1 MMRRK
6 AAAGILSAAMIC
18 SLLSDASVQAE
29 NRGNAAAGVFGDT
42 YFEVKPFERG
52 ALAKTAIG
60 STGFWAA
67 TTGTD
72 YNNVVVMDNATK
84 ATNGGYYPH
93 GNGLPD
99 RGFYL
104 FMGVGGSGGETVNLT
119 LPEAAGPGQY
129 LEITYAKPYATNNGT
144 TNRSAGNANLMKI
157 GSESTD
163 IQDICEYDTWYT
175 TTVQLEEAVSQ
186 ISLDFGKWSAIAI
199 LDIAVTE
206 QADMMELIAPEAKK
220 CYITSK
226 EQTLQYQAEVYRSVT
241 ASADDSALIVKRGA
255 KVADADVSYSVSG
268 ADGVSIDQ
276 TGVLT
281 VTPEAEEGT
290 VTVSAVCNGITKTA
304 QLLLERLSN
313 ADEVK
318 IVGDELVK
326 KGETL
331 TLGALPFVD
340 GTLVPKRATTWSIE
354 GDAHGCRIENGTLTV
369 PKDAE
374 AGNITVKAEL
384 TVEGEQTVAGISD
397 TCHITVYDETT
408 AAPYEIKGIFTKNGI
423 ARVENAGGIAGAA
436 VRKTAQESGYRLVV
450 KALDKNGLTLAQKAV
465 SLDAA
470 GMGVTEAA
478 VGLEAA
484 GAVRAKAYVVNDRD
498 EIVSE
503 QLYETEE
510 TSYKNVPLT
519 ADWIT
524 GQKSGLG
531 MGAGIMAPSSA
542 PFGVD
547 PALVDVAELNVRYT
561 YDENYQ
567 LPLTDNVLW
576 YREGAY
582 VQPSGGNNNSIYARD
597 GVDWEQEA
605 LPIGNGYMGA
615 MLFGLPDKDQI
626 QINEETFWAAGYRG
640 VQTEVKEDTVNKQM
654 SEGINGFMSVGNIF
668 VDFHMPK
675 GASVNNYYRDLNLDE
690 AVAHVR
696 YAYDGKDY
704 SREYFAS
711 YPREV
716 LVFRYTGEDMH
727 FDVKPVSMHPGS
739 VTVENGEI
747 TITGKLKDSEP
758 YNSGGN
764 AVWNQESDLEYCT
777 KIKVIADDG
786 TVTDG
791 YNTVG
796 VSGASGVTIL
806 VAAAT
811 DYDKDQFVLKAD
823 GSVDLSKTPYKN
835 PRGVEAAIEK
845 AAARMDG
852 AKGMTYAA
860 LKAEHLADYKGQF
873 DTVSFRLTDENEV
886 CDTPTDELQSTFNQV
901 VKLERGTTDI
911 SYDQESYDRLNRHLE
926 ELHFHY
932 ARYLMISSSRAQTLP
947 ATLQGKWCQST
958 AEIWGSC
965 YCININMEMNYWFAG
980 GANLMDSGKSLISWF
995 QSQIPAGTVT
1005 ARNMYRVTPKSY
1017 RFADGK
1023 MTFADSSAQEDD
1035 VFIMHTKQ
1043 AIMGTTDLTGS
1054 TSIQS
1059 AGNTAWLMYNLWDL
1073 YQTSGDKEMLRQNI
1087 YPIMRKAANFYTQYL
1102 YNNLRKET
1110 TDTRRYP
1117 DGYYYTTWKGR
1128 SPEHGPSQEG
1138 IKYDLQLVAG
1148 MYDYTI
1154 EAAELLGVD
1163 EEKVTAWKEI
1173 RSHLELPVELGAD
1186 GQVKEWA
1193 QETSY
1198 NKDASGAALGESV
1211 HRHISHL
1218 VGLYP
1223 GNLINRETP
1232 ELLKGARIVLKN
1244 RGDDATGWSCS
1255 NKFLL
1260 WARALDGDKALELFR
1275 YQLAQKTYANLFDTH
1290 APFQI
1295 DGNFGSAAGVMELL
1309 MQSQTGTIYLLPA
1322 LPAAWPQGAISGI
1335 KAKNGAEVSIA
1346 WNDGSA
1352 QRFTIMPAAS
1362 GDIKLGYTAGAT
1374 FQMDNKKYMKFDDQG
1389 SYTLK
1394 NAEAG
1399 TIYTFVRVKDGS
1411 ADSENGE
1418 PENSE
1423 TTESTESGKPGES
1436 ETTGSTESGK
1446 PGESE
1451 TTENTESG
1459 KPGSS
1464 ETTGSTESGKP
1475 GESEAP
1481 GSTEN
1486 GAPAGSENGTPSSET
1501 NASKDSENSGAHG
1514 DSQKPKALK
1523 KGATFQAAQNSYRVT
1538 KSGASPTVAFTG
1550 TKSQAQ
1556 NLNIPDTV
1564 RDKNGVVYRVTAVA
1578 KKALKGNKKVK
1589 TLAVGKYVVTIGD
1602 YAFANCTKLTKVT
1615 IKSTSLT
1622 QIGKF
1627 AFSGDKKLGTVT
1639 IKSKKLKKVGKN
1651 AWKNTKSNLKIKVPG
1666 KKVKYYSKL
1675 FQRKVV
1681 AW

>member
-1 MMRRK
+1 MKRK
-6 AAAGILSAAMIC
+6 AAVILSTAMMC
-18 SLLSDASVQAE
+18 SLLSNVTVPASDRADGE
-29 NRGNAAAGVFGDT
+29 AGIFGDT
-42 YFEVKPFERG
+42 YLEVKPFARG

-60 STGFWAA
+60 STGFWAE

-72 YNNVVVMDNATK
+72 YNNVVIMDNATK
-84 ATNGGYYPH
+84 ATSGGYYPY
-93 GNGLPD
+93 GSGLPD

-104 FMGVGGSGGETVNLT
+104 FMGVGGSGGETVYLT
-119 LPEAAGPGQY
+119 LPEPAEPGQY

-144 TNRSAGNANLMKI
+144 TNRSAGNANVMKI
-157 GSESTD
+157 GDEITD
-163 IQDICEYDTWYT
+163 IQGICEYDTWYT

-199 LDIAVTE
+199 SDLAVRQ

-226 EQTLQYQAEVYRSVT
+226 EQTLQYQAKVYRSVT
-241 ASADDSALIVKRGA
+241 ASADDSALIVKRGTEA
-255 KVADADVSYSVSG
+255 KANVTYSVSG
-268 ADGVSIDQ
+268 ADGESIDPD
-276 TGVLT
+276 GILT
-281 VTPEAEEGT
+281 VSPEAKEGT

-304 QLLLERLSN
+304 QLVLERLSD

-326 KGETL
+326 KGETV
-331 TLGALPFVD
+331 TLDALPFVD
-340 GTLVPKRATTWSIE
+340 GTLVPVRATTWSIE
-354 GDAHGCRIENGTLTV
+354 GDAHGCSIENGTLTV
-369 PKDAE
+369 PEDAVS
-374 AGNITVKAEL
+374 GNITVKAEL
-384 TVEGEQTVAGISD
+384 TVDGEQTVAGVLD
-397 TCHITVYDETT
+397 TYNITIYDETSH
-408 AAPYEIKGIFTKNGI
+408 APYEVKGIFTKNCI
-423 ARVENAGGIAGAA
+423 AKVSDAGGIAGAA
-436 VRKTAQESGYRLVV
+436 VRKTAQENGYRLVV
-450 KALDKNGLTLAQKAV
+450 KALDKNGLTLAQKTV

-470 GMGVTEAA
+470 GMGVTETA
-478 VGLEAA
+478 VGLEVSGAA
-484 GAVRAKAYVVNDRD
+484 RARAYVVNDRD

-510 TSYKNVPLT
+510 TSYKNVPLA

-524 GQKSGLG
+524 GEKSGLG
-531 MGAGIMAPSSA
+531 MGAGIMAPSGA
-542 PFGVD
+542 PYGVN
-547 PALVDVAELNVRYT
+547 PTLVDVAELNVGYT

-567 LPLTDNVLW
+567 LPLSDNVLW
-576 YREGAY
+576 YKEGAY
-582 VQPSGGNNNSIYARD
+582 VQPLGTNNNSIYARD

-640 VQTEVKEDTVNKQM
+640 VQSEVKEDTVNKQM

-668 VDFHMPK
+668 VDFHMPR
-675 GASVNNYYRDLNLDE
+675 GASVNNYYRDLNLGE

-696 YAYDGKDY
+696 YTYDGKDY
-704 SREYFAS
+704 KREYFAS

-716 LVFRYTGEDMH
+716 LVFRYTGENLH
-727 FDVKPVSMHPGS
+727 FDVTPVSMHPGS
-739 VTVENGEI
+739 VTVESGEI

-764 AVWNQESDLEYCT
+764 AAWNQESDLEYCT

-796 VSGASGVTIL
+796 VNGASGVTIL

-811 DYDKDQFVLKAD
+811 DYDKDQFTLKAD
-823 GSVDLSKTPYKN
+823 GSVDFSKTPYKN
-835 PRGVEAAIEK
+835 PRGAAAAIEK
-845 AAARMDG
+845 AAARIDG

-860 LKAEHLADYKGQF
+860 LKAEHIADYKEQF
-873 DTVSFRLTDENEV
+873 DKVSFRLTDENEV
-886 CDTPTDELQSTFNQV
+886 CDTPTDELQRTFQQV

-911 SYDQESYDRLNRHLE
+911 SYDKASYEALNRHLE

-980 GANLMDSGKSLISWF
+980 GANLMDSGKSLIFWLK
-995 QSQIPAGTVT
+995 SQIPAGTVT
-1005 ARNMYRVTPKSY
+1005 ARNMYKVTPKSY

-1023 MTFADSSAQEDD
+1023 MTFADSAAEADD

-1073 YQTSGDKEMLRQNI
+1073 YQTSGDKQLLRDDI

-1102 YNNLRKET
+1102 YTNLRKET
-1110 TDTRRYP
+1110 TDTKRYP
-1117 DGYYYTTWKGR
+1117 DGYFYTTWKGR

-1148 MYDYTI
+1148 MYDDTI
-1154 EAAELLGVD
+1154 AAAEILGMD
-1163 EEKVTAWKEI
+1163 ADKVTAWKEI
-1173 RSHLELPVELGAD
+1173 RNHLEIPVELGTD

-1193 QETSY
+1193 QETAY
-1198 NKDASGAALGESV
+1198 NMDASGAALGESV

-1232 ELLKGARIVLKN
+1232 ELLEGAKVVLEN

-1260 WARALDGDKALELFR
+1260 WARVLNGDKALELFR

-1322 LPAAWPQGAISGI
+1322 LPAVWPQGAISGI
-1335 KAKNGAEVSIA
+1335 KAKNGAQVSIE

-1352 QRFTIMPAAS
+1352 QQFTIIPAVS

-1374 FQMDNKKYMKFDDQG
+1374 FRMDNKKYMKFDEQG
-1389 SYTLK
+1389 LYTLK

-1399 TIYTFVRVKDGS
+1399 AVYTFARAIDGS
-1411 ADSENGE
+1411 ADSETDG
-1418 PENSE
+1418 PENSESETTESQSPEESE
-1423 TTESTESGKPGES
+1423 TTESTESEKPESSES
-1436 ETTGSTESGK
+1436 EATESA
-1446 PGESE
+1446 ESQ
-1451 TTENTESG
+1451 T
-1459 KPGSS
+1459 
-1464 ETTGSTESGKP
+1464 P
-1475 GESEAP
+1475 GESEATE
-1481 GSTEN
+1481 STESEKPDSSESEVTESEKPDSSESETMESQSP
-1486 GAPAGSENGTPSSET
+1486 GESEATESEKPESSENGMPSTETTTPQNSES
-1501 NASKDSENSGAHG
+1501 NGVSGG
-1514 DSQKPKALK
+1514 TQKPTPLK
-1523 KGATFQAAQNSYRVT
+1523 KGASFAAAKHTYRVT
-1538 KSGASPTVAFTG
+1538 KSGATPTVAFTG
-1550 TKSQAQ
+1550 TKSRAQ
-1556 NLNIPDTV
+1556 KIKIPDTV
-1564 RDKNGVVYRVTAVA
+1564 RDKNGVAYRVTSVA

-1589 TLAVGKYVVTIGD
+1589 TLTVGKHVKTIGD
-1602 YAFANCTKLTKVT
+1602 FAFADCAKLTKVT
-1615 IKSTSLT
+1615 INSTSLT
-1622 QIGKF
+1622 QIGKS
-1627 AFSGDKKLGTVT
+1627 AFSGDKNWEL
-1639 IKSKKLKKVGKN
+1639 S
-1651 AWKNTKSNLKIKVPG
+1651 
-1666 KKVKYYSKL
+1666 
-1675 FQRKVV
+1675 R
-1681 AW
+1681 